1 MARRTAIPD
10 PLERRHLIEREL
22 PPEKALAIAE
32 AYLAEERVWE
42 AIAFLVKAGARDRL
56 LALAEEA
63 SQAGD
68 VFLVRELCRAAGQEP
83 TPEGWA
89 ETARVARAAGKERF
103 AAQAERLAERRAD

>member
-1 MARRTAIPD
+1 MAKAKIPG

-22 PPEKALAIAE
+22 PPARALEIAE

-42 AIAFLVKAGARDRL
+42 AIAFLQKAGARDRL
-56 LALAEEA
+56 LELAEQA

-68 VFLVRELCRAAGQEP
+68 TFLVRELCRAAGQEP

-89 ETARVARAAGKERF
+89 ETAAPARAAGKERF
-103 AAQAERLAERRAD
+103 AAQAQRLADRKTG